1 MIFIEN
7 QPLVDNR
14 ALKMKEQH
22 GPKAVLINKSTRGK
36 KKERGEKEK
45 EEKRMNLVFIITT
58 HTPTNSCV
66 NGKVPPA
73 D

>member
-7 QPLVDNR
+7 QQLRIKNERNSMDQK
-14 ALKMKEQH
+14 LYS
-22 GPKAVLINKSTRGK
+22 STNPQEE